1 MPDPTVTLGDFPTAT
16 IKSRDSALTVPC
28 EPVGDGLAI
37 TPWLGVSETPPQFG
51 GGFTLT
57 HTPTGFGLAP
67 VQACLECVREV
78 GRRLAATAVRWPDVD
93 ATDNQ
98 TLRASL
104 GADYDT
110 VIAALRLLRKCEQR
124 MCFIEGDDEPCGAC
138 GMVRQHA
145 DYCMHVVLPMV
156 AELNDRSGVPA

>member
-1 MPDPTVTLGDFPTAT
+1 MTDATFSLADFPTAT
-16 IKSRDSALTVPC
+16 IRGNGSALTVPC

-37 TPWLGVSETPPQFG
+37 TPCLDFSEQAPRLG

-57 HTPTGFGLAP
+57 HTPTGFVLAAG
-67 VQACLECVREV
+67 QACMECVREV

-98 TLRASL
+98 SLRDSL

-110 VIAALRLLRKCEQR
+110 VIAALRLLQKCEQR

-145 DYCMHVVLPMV
+145 NHCMYVVLPMV
-156 AELNDRSGVPA
+156 AALNERAGVTS